1 MIRPMLAAVAAL
13 WSGMALAQPHDM
25 SKMDPKGMEAMTPSN
40 RAFSPPEEMAALCAF
55 LVSDDARAFHGAF
68 LLADEGIS
76 SGVG

>member
-1 MIRPMLAAVAAL
+1 MNEALRTLPEHRDYLQGMAAL
-13 WSGMALAQPHDM
+13 
-25 SKMDPKGMEAMTPSN
+25 TPSN

-55 LVSDDARAFHGAF
+55 LVSDEARAFHGAL